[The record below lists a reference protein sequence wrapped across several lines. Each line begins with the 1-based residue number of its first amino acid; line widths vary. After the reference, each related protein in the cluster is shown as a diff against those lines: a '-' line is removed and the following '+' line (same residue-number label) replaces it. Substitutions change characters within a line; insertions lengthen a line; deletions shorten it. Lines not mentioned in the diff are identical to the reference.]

1 MSKTEERIIEILKK
15 SKSNSIFIDDLVDEL
30 LLSRK
35 TVLKNINDLVDAEEI
50 IKIGK
55 GKDASV
61 KLYSKNTSSTNK
73 KESKPE
79 KESENKAKVYEFLK
93 LNDGKYTYDKLEEEL
108 GIDKKE
114 LINIISELVKEG
126 SVNKV
131 KSKDKK
137 IVISFNH
144 DEKCDECVDIDD
156 SDELEPDDSDENS
169 DDIEKEYIVNVNGQI
184 QGKMTG
190 TAKSIYNNLI
200 RALSVTSNN
209 SSYSIKDNNILNI
222 TIRVGTKG

>member
-1 MSKTEERIIEILKK
+1 MSKTEEKIIEILKK

-35 TVLKNINDLVDAEEI
+35 TVLKNINNLVEAGEI
-50 IKIGK
+50 SKVGK

-73 KESKPE
+73 KESEPE
-79 KESENKAKVYEFLK
+79 KDSENKSRVYEFLK
-93 LNDGKYTYDKLEEEL
+93 LNDGKYTYDELEEEF

-131 KSKDKK
+131 KNKDKK

-144 DEKCDECVDIDD
+144 GEDSDDECVDVDD
-156 SDELEPDDSDENS
+156 SDDTDDT
-169 DDIEKEYIVNVNGQI
+169 EKEYLVNINGQP
-184 QGKMTG
+184 QGKMKG
-190 TAKSIYNNLI
+190 SASSIYQNLI
-200 RALSVTSNN
+200 RALSVSASN
-209 SSYSIKDNNILNI
+209 SSFSIKEGNILNI

>member
-73 KESKPE
+73 KESG
-79 KESENKAKVYEFLK
+79 NKSKVYEFLK
-93 LNDGKYTYDKLEEEL
+93 LNDGKYTYDELEEEL

>member
-1 MSKTEERIIEILKK
+1 MSKTEEKIIEILKK

-35 TVLKNINDLVDAEEI
+35 TVLKNINNLVEAGEI
-50 IKIGK
+50 SKVGK

-73 KESKPE
+73 KESEPE
-79 KESENKAKVYEFLK
+79 KDSENKSKVYEFLK
-93 LNDGKYTYDKLEEEL
+93 LNDGKYTYDELEEEL

-131 KSKDKK
+131 KNKDKK

-144 DEKCDECVDIDD
+144 GEDSDECVDVDD
-156 SDELEPDDSDENS
+156 SDEDDDS
-169 DDIEKEYIVNVNGQI
+169 EKEYLVNINGQP
-184 QGKMTG
+184 QGKMKGSANT
-190 TAKSIYNNLI
+190 IYQNLI
-200 RALSVTSNN
+200 RALSVSASN
-209 SSYSIKDNNILNI
+209 SSFSIKDNNILNI